1 MLTFMRKHASS
12 WVIKILFAVLVMSFA
27 VWGIGDIFR
36 GPSREVV
43 VATVGDVEISGRAF
57 SLQYQRQIKS
67 IRDILGANFTA
78 EQSKEMG
85 FPNEALA
92 TLVSRALYNNAANDI
107 GIAVSDE
114 VLRNQILEDESFRD
128 GDGMFEER
136 KFRMQLLESGFSE
149 ESFLLELKREV
160 GRAELLDPINAGL
173 SPPQVMLKPL
183 TRYLQ
188 ERRSSESV
196 LIITE
201 EIPGFD
207 KPSDD
212 DLRTYYEEHKAKFK
226 SPEYR
231 DISLLFVKDTD
242 LTEQV
247 EIAEETL
254 QATYEE
260 RKDTYFSSEQRYL
273 EQILVSDKA
282 TADKVIEAVNG
293 GGDFI
298 EIASSVASQE
308 KDLVDIGW
316 TQKEDLPEEIV
327 EEVFTASK
335 GKITPA
341 LESPFGWHVIRVKE
355 ISEEHMKPFEKV
367 REEINTELV
376 AEESLNALYE
386 LIKQVEDS
394 FGGGA
399 ELNAAAEGLDLKV
412 IEITA
417 IDSDG
422 KDMDGKAVE
431 NLPGKNFIGPVFRL
445 GEGEQSDLVETEEN
459 GFYVAR
465 VNKIVEPGQ
474 LSFDQARDDIKTIWQ
489 KKAKEKSAKA
499 QANLIIERVKG
510 GEKLKKI
517 AKDLGF
523 DVTKKISFTRDDTTG
538 TGFPAEMLD
547 SLFTAKVGGTAIGSV
562 EEGYAVG
569 VLTKVVP
576 ASPDSE
582 EDLEKVAKDLESG
595 IIGDLVEQYSKS
607 LYKRYQIDIND
618 KALDSYL

>member
-1 MLTFMRKHASS
+1 MLTFMRKHTSS
-12 WVIKILFAVLVMSFA
+12 WVIKILFTLLVMSFA

-43 VATVGDVEISGRAF
+43 VAEVGDIEISGRAF
-57 SLQYQRQIKS
+57 ALQYQRQVKG
-67 IRDILGANFTA
+67 IRDILGANFTI

-85 FPNEALA
+85 FPDEALA
-92 TLVSRALYNNAANDI
+92 ILISRALYDSAANDI

-160 GRAELLDPINAGL
+160 ARAELLDPINAGL

-188 ERRSSESV
+188 EKRSSDSV
-196 LIITE
+196 LIITD

-207 KPSDD
+207 NPSDD
-212 DLRTYYEEHKAKFK
+212 DLMAYYEEHKTKLR

-231 DISLLFVKDTD
+231 NISLLFVKDTD
-242 LTEQV
+242 LAGQV

-254 QATYEE
+254 QATYED

-273 EQILVSDKA
+273 EQILVNDKE
-282 TADKVIEAVNG
+282 TADKVIGAVNG

-298 EIASSVASQE
+298 EIASSVANQK
-308 KDLVDIGW
+308 KDMIDIGW

-327 EEVFTASK
+327 EEVFTASE

-355 ISEEHMKPFEKV
+355 IAEEHMKPFEKV
-367 REEINTELV
+367 REEINKELV
-376 AEESLNALYE
+376 AEESLDVLYE
-386 LIKQVEDS
+386 LIKQVEDE

-399 ELNAAAEGLDLKV
+399 DLNAAAKSLDLKV
-412 IEITA
+412 VEITA
-417 IDSDG
+417 IDDDG
-422 KDMDGKAVE
+422 KGIDGKAIE
-431 NLPGKNFIGPVFRL
+431 NLPGKKFIGPVFRL
-445 GEGEQSDLVETEEN
+445 GEGEQSELVETEEN
-459 GFYVAR
+459 GFFVAQ
-465 VNKIVEPGQ
+465 VNKIIEPEQ
-474 LSFDQARDDIKTIWQ
+474 LSFDQARDEIKAAWQ
-489 KKAKEKSAKA
+489 KNAREKSAKA
-499 QANLIIERVKG
+499 QANLIIERIKG

-523 DVTKKISFTRDDTTG
+523 DVNKKISFTRDDTTG
-538 TGFPAEMLD
+538 TGYPAEMLD
-547 SLFTAKVGGTAIGSV
+547 SLFTAKVGGTAIGSI

-569 VLTKVVP
+569 VLTEIIP
-576 ASPDSE
+576 TSPDSK
-582 EDLEKVAKDLESG
+582 EDLEKVAKDIKDG
-595 IIGDLVEQYSKS
+595 IINDLAEQYSKS
-607 LYKRYQIDIND
+607 LYKRYQIEIND

>member
-1 MLTFMRKHASS
+1 MRNHASS
-12 WVIKILFAVLVMSFA
+12 WVIKILFAVLVLSFA

-43 VATVGDVEISGRAF
+43 VANVGDIEISGRAF
-57 SLQYQRQIKS
+57 ALQYQRQVKS
-67 IRDILGANFTA
+67 IRDILGANFTV

-85 FPNEALA
+85 FPDEAIA
-92 TLVSRALYNNAANDI
+92 TLISRALYNNAANDI

-128 GDGMFEER
+128 GDGLFDER

-149 ESFLLELKREV
+149 ETFLLELKREV
-160 GRAELLDPINAGL
+160 ARAELLDPINAGIK
-173 SPPQVMLKPL
+173 PPEVMLKPL

-188 ERRSSESV
+188 ERRSTDSV
-196 LIITE
+196 LIVTD

-207 KPSDD
+207 DPSDD
-212 DLRTYYEEHKAKFK
+212 DLRAYFDDHKAKFR

-231 DISLLFVKDTD
+231 DISLIFVKDTD
-242 LTEQV
+242 LNEQI
-247 EIAEETL
+247 EIAEETI
-254 QATYEE
+254 QASYED
-260 RKDTYFSSEQRYL
+260 RKDSYFASEQRYL
-273 EQILVSDKA
+273 EQILVSDKE
-282 TADKVIEAVNG
+282 TADKVVAAFNE
-293 GGDFI
+293 GGDFS
-298 EIASSVASQE
+298 EISTTLAGQE
-308 KDLVDIGW
+308 KDLFDLGW
-316 TQKEDLPEEIV
+316 TQKEDLPEEV
-327 EEVFTASK
+327 AEDVFTAPE

-355 ISEEHMKPFEKV
+355 ISQEHIQPFEEV
-367 REEINTELV
+367 RDDIRKELV
-376 AEESLNALYE
+376 AEESLDALYE
-386 LIKQVEDS
+386 LIKQVEDE

-399 ELNAAAEGLDLKV
+399 DLNAAAESLDLKV

-417 IDSDG
+417 IDDDG
-422 KDMDGKAVE
+422 NDIDGKAIA
-431 NLPGKNFIGPVFRL
+431 NLPKKKFIGPVFRL
-445 GEGEQSDLVETEEN
+445 GEGEQGDLVETEEN

-465 VNKIVEPGQ
+465 VNRIIEPEQ
-474 LSFDQARDDIKTIWQ
+474 LSFDQARDRIKSVWR
-489 KKAKEKSAKA
+489 KKAKEDSAKA

-523 DVTKKISFTRDDTTG
+523 DVAKKISFTRDDTTG

-547 SLFTAKVGGTAIGSV
+547 KLFTAEIGGTAMGTV

-569 VLTKVVP
+569 VLTEIVP

-582 EDLEKVAKDLESG
+582 EDLEKVAEELEG
-595 IIGDLVEQYSKS
+595 DIISDLVEQYSKS
-607 LYKRYQIDIND
+607 LYKHYEININD